1 MTQSIRFS
9 SLLFF
14 ILIFSILFVSAA
26 PKLIIHSPQAIEY
39 DSTKILLNITSNETV
54 DFFIKDPRGVR
65 NLILAENA
73 IELNSYLYLNE
84 GEHDFTIWANNSHG
98 ETNASV
104 IFNTSVH
111 NPVEITSC
119 GFLSSS
125 NTEYILMNDVVGD
138 ISGSCLIL
146 SNLVNSS
153 VDLNGYDIGIDSI
166 ADYRRTIRI
175 YYVSGLELFNGS
187 VGGSAI
193 HQGSEVLE
201 LDTSRI
207 KFSNL
212 NISGFI
218 GIRVWSLKDVIF
230 DNVHINSSIG
240 VFHWSAS
247 NTYFINS
254 SFVWNGVPGRED
266 CPSSAFCGWADRSE
280 FFLEEV
286 NISNFPENDF
296 IINSGFSDFY
306 LRNTKVVFSKIR
318 YPDTTSDTRFFN
330 QHLIL
335 IDVTDQFNESG
346 SGIVEIIDTGEFSR
360 KTGTD
365 ALFETLINPTAELLV
380 ATERDGTVQIW
391 LTEKLVLA
399 RSSSPA
405 VVTEYDFS
413 PYNLTARTWNS
424 NTSAILDLRDV
435 NSTIP
440 VSFQINVPA
449 QLPACTLSQML
460 DLNNDGSVTIADKN
474 IVTDFING
482 KNVSTNGTKQ
492 CEGINLFSL

>member
-1 MTQSIRFS
+1 MYMFKYICSNIYNRMTQSIRFS

-254 SFVWNGVPGRED
+254 TIYRF
-266 CPSSAFCGWADRSE
+266 
-280 FFLEEV
+280 
-286 NISNFPENDF
+286 NFNF
-296 IINSGFSDFY
+296 
-306 LRNTKVVFSKIR
+306 
-318 YPDTTSDTRFFN
+318 
-330 QHLIL
+330 
-335 IDVTDQFNESG
+335 
-346 SGIVEIIDTGEFSR
+346 
-360 KTGTD
+360 
-365 ALFETLINPTAELLV
+365 
-380 ATERDGTVQIW
+380 
-391 LTEKLVLA
+391 
-399 RSSSPA
+399 
-405 VVTEYDFS
+405 
-413 PYNLTARTWNS
+413 
-424 NTSAILDLRDV
+424 
-435 NSTIP
+435 
-440 VSFQINVPA
+440 
-449 QLPACTLSQML
+449 
-460 DLNNDGSVTIADKN
+460 
-474 IVTDFING
+474 
-482 KNVSTNGTKQ
+482 
-492 CEGINLFSL
+492 

>member
-1 MTQSIRFS
+1 M
-9 SLLFF
+9 
-14 ILIFSILFVSAA
+14 
-26 PKLIIHSPQAIEY
+26 
-39 DSTKILLNITSNETV
+39 
-54 DFFIKDPRGVR
+54 
-65 NLILAENA
+65 
-73 IELNSYLYLNE
+73 
-84 GEHDFTIWANNSHG
+84 
-98 ETNASV
+98 
-104 IFNTSVH
+104 
-111 NPVEITSC
+111 
-119 GFLSSS
+119 
-125 NTEYILMNDVVGD
+125 
-138 ISGSCLIL
+138 
-146 SNLVNSS
+146 
-153 VDLNGYDIGIDSI
+153 
-166 ADYRRTIRI
+166 
-175 YYVSGLELFNGS
+175 
-187 VGGSAI
+187 GGSAI